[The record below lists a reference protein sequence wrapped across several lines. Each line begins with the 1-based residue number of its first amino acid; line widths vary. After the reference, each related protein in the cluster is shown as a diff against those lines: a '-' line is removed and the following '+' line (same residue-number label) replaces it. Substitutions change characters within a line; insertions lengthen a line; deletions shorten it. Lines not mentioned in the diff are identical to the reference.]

1 MDNFSSIKEKILHL
15 RKSRKISCEL
25 ANRPSEASQKALE
38 IFAQQLGFSVKNSL
52 DEIEKNLALKIAKSV
67 LSHDLAY
74 QVKITG
80 EDQALEIIK
89 AFCGLFNK
97 DAKFFTNAIF
107 EEDDQYHLK
116 MKSWNGITEATFD
129 TGIFVIDE
137 KLIGCIWVEDED

>member
-15 RKSRKISCEL
+15 RKSGKISCEL

-74 QVKITG
+74 QVKIIG

-116 MKSWNGITEATFD
+116 MKSWNGVTEATFD